1 MRQTKFITG
10 NLLIINNII
19 IIGILDTK
27 DPGFDNV
34 RIMIDKIEISSS
46 LIVYN
51 QQNNNSL
58 CYITLRAFYN
68 KLNYDFVT
76 RRRREKNMSIFILFL
91 RTEGA
96 KKCVFTSIFAPKARK
111 FFGVLYSVI

>member
-34 RIMIDKIEISSS
+34 RIMTDKIEISSS

-76 RRRREKNMSIFILFL
+76 RRRREKRGVFL
-91 RTEGA
+91 YH
-96 KKCVFTSIFAPKARK
+96 FYAPKAQKSVFLRAEGANC
-111 FFGVLYSVI
+111 FFGVI